1 MVETSNLIL
10 EYIVIEHVIIFH
22 PEWSMDLLEVPQA
35 RVGEVYVLE
44 PDKYLLLPVTV
55 GNEE

>member
-35 RVGEVYVLE
+35 RVGEVYVLA
-44 PDKYLLLPVTV
+44 PDK
-55 GNEE
+55 